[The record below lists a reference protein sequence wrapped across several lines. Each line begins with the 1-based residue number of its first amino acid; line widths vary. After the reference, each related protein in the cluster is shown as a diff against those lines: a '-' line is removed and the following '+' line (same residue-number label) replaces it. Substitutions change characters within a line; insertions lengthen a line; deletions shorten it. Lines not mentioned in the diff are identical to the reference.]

1 MEGLSATVWFL
12 IQLVYVSGVDDEMG
26 LMTPFQ
32 VTQTRYLSLEECQ
45 RDLRNIA
52 LQPNFLGYNW
62 KVEYINEKILIAR
75 DSFYKEKLPVI
86 SQLSCMEIEE
96 NSRT

>member
-1 MEGLSATVWFL
+1 MESLSATVWFL
-12 IQLVYVSGVDDEMG
+12 IQLVYVSGVDGEIG

-32 VTQTRYLSLEECQ
+32 VTQTRYLSLDECQ
-45 RDLRNIA
+45 RDLKDIA

-75 DSFYKEKLPVI
+75 DSFYKGKLAVI

-96 NSRT
+96 NSKT

>member
-1 MEGLSATVWFL
+1 MESLSATVWFL
-12 IQLVYVSGVDDEMG
+12 IQLVYVSGVDGEIG

-45 RDLRNIA
+45 RDLKDIA

-75 DSFYKEKLPVI
+75 DSFYKEKLP
-86 SQLSCMEIEE
+86 MK
-96 NSRT
+96 T

>member
-1 MEGLSATVWFL
+1 MESLSATVWFL
-12 IQLVYVSGVDDEMG
+12 IQLVYVSGVDDEIG

-32 VTQTRYLSLEECQ
+32 VTQTRYLTLEECQ
-45 RDLRNIA
+45 RDLKDIA

-96 NSRT
+96 NSKT

>member
-1 MEGLSATVWFL
+1 MESLSATVWFL
-12 IQLVYVSGVDDEMG
+12 IQLVYVSGVDDEIG

-45 RDLRNIA
+45 RDLKDIA

-62 KVEYINEKILIAR
+62 KVEYINEKVLIAR
-75 DSFYKEKLPVI
+75 DSFYEEKLPVI
-86 SQLSCMEIEE
+86 SQLSCMEIKE

>member
-1 MEGLSATVWFL
+1 MESLSATVWFL
-12 IQLVYVSGVDDEMG
+12 IQLVYVSGVDEEIG

-45 RDLRNIA
+45 RDLKDIA

-96 NSRT
+96 NSKT

>member
-1 MEGLSATVWFL
+1 MESLSATVWFL
-12 IQLVYVSGVDDEMG
+12 IQLVYVSGVDDEIG

-45 RDLRNIA
+45 RDLKDIA

-86 SQLSCMEIEE
+86 SQLSCIEIDE
-96 NSRT
+96 NSKT

>member
-1 MEGLSATVWFL
+1 MESLSATVWFL
-12 IQLVYVSGVDDEMG
+12 IQLVYVSGVDDEIG

-32 VTQTRYLSLEECQ
+32 VTQTRYLNLEECQ
-45 RDLRNIA
+45 RDLKDIA

-96 NSRT
+96 NSKT

>member
-1 MEGLSATVWFL
+1 MESLSATVWFL

-32 VTQTRYLSLEECQ
+32 VTQTRYVSLEGCH

-96 NSRT
+96 NSKT

>member
-1 MEGLSATVWFL
+1 MESLSATVWFL
-12 IQLVYVSGVDDEMG
+12 IQLVFVSGVDGEIG

-45 RDLRNIA
+45 RDLKDIA

-96 NSRT
+96 NSKT

>member
-1 MEGLSATVWFL
+1 MESLSATVWFL
-12 IQLVYVSGVDDEMG
+12 IQLVYVSGVDDEIG

-45 RDLRNIA
+45 RDLKDIA
-52 LQPNFLGYNW
+52 LQPNFLCYNW

-75 DSFYKEKLPVI
+75 DSFYKEKLPVM

-96 NSRT
+96 NSKT

>member
-1 MEGLSATVWFL
+1 
-12 IQLVYVSGVDDEMG
+12 
-26 LMTPFQ
+26 MTQFR

-45 RDLRNIA
+45 RDLKDIA
-52 LQPNFLGYNW
+52 IQPNFLGYNW

-86 SQLSCMEIEE
+86 SQLSCIEIDE
-96 NSRT
+96 NSKT

>member
-1 MEGLSATVWFL
+1 MESLSATVWFL
-12 IQLVYVSGVDDEMG
+12 IQLVYVSGVDGEIG

-45 RDLRNIA
+45 RDLKDIA

-62 KVEYINEKILIAR
+62 KVEYINKKILIAR

-96 NSRT
+96 NSKT

>member
-12 IQLVYVSGVDDEMG
+12 IQLVYVSGVDDEIG

-32 VTQTRYLSLEECQ
+32 VTQTRYLGLEECH

-62 KVEYINEKILIAR
+62 KVESINEKILIAR

>member
-1 MEGLSATVWFL
+1 MESLSATVWFL
-12 IQLVYVSGVDDEMG
+12 IQLVYVSGVDGEIG

-75 DSFYKEKLPVI
+75 DSFYKGKLPVI
-86 SQLSCMEIEE
+86 SQLSCIEIEE
-96 NSRT
+96 NSKT

>member
-32 VTQTRYLSLEECQ
+32 VTQTRYLSLEECH

-62 KVEYINEKILIAR
+62 KVKYINEKILIAR

>member
-1 MEGLSATVWFL
+1 MESLSATVWFL
-12 IQLVYVSGVDDEMG
+12 IQLVYVSGVDEEIG

-32 VTQTRYLSLEECQ
+32 VTQTRYMSLEECQ
-45 RDLRNIA
+45 RDLKDIA

-62 KVEYINEKILIAR
+62 KVEYINKKILIAR
-75 DSFYKEKLPVI
+75 DSFYKGKSPVI

-96 NSRT
+96 NSKT

>member
-1 MEGLSATVWFL
+1 MESLSATVWFL
-12 IQLVYVSGVDDEMG
+12 IQLVYVSGVDGEIG

-45 RDLRNIA
+45 RDLKDIA

>member
-12 IQLVYVSGVDDEMG
+12 IQLVYVSGVDDEIG
-26 LMTPFQ
+26 LMPPCQ
-32 VTQTRYLSLEECQ
+32 VTQTRYMSLEECQ
-45 RDLRNIA
+45 RDLKDIA

-62 KVEYINEKILIAR
+62 KVEYINKKILIAR
-75 DSFYKEKLPVI
+75 DSFYKGKLPVI

-96 NSRT
+96 NSKN

>member
-12 IQLVYVSGVDDEMG
+12 IQLVYVSGVDDEIG
-26 LMTPFQ
+26 LMNAFQ
-32 VTQTRYLSLEECQ
+32 VTQTRYLILKECQ
-45 RDLRNIA
+45 RDLKDIA

-62 KVEYINEKILIAR
+62 KVEYINEKVLIAR

-96 NSRT
+96 NSKT

>member
-12 IQLVYVSGVDDEMG
+12 IQLVYVSDVDGEIG

-45 RDLRNIA
+45 RDLKDIA

-75 DSFYKEKLPVI
+75 DSFYKDKLPVI
-86 SQLSCMEIEE
+86 SQLSCLEIEE
-96 NSRT
+96 NSKT

>member
-1 MEGLSATVWFL
+1 MESLSATVWFL
-12 IQLVYVSGVDDEMG
+12 IQLVYVSGVDDEIG

-86 SQLSCMEIEE
+86 SQLSCIEIDE
-96 NSRT
+96 NSKT

>member
-1 MEGLSATVWFL
+1 MESLSATVWFL
-12 IQLVYVSGVDDEMG
+12 IQLVYVSGVDGEIG

-45 RDLRNIA
+45 RDLKDIA

-96 NSRT
+96 NSKT

>member
-1 MEGLSATVWFL
+1 MESLSATVWFL
-12 IQLVYVSGVDDEMG
+12 IQLVYVSGVDDEIG

-32 VTQTRYLSLEECQ
+32 VTQTRYMSLEECQ
-45 RDLRNIA
+45 RDLKDIA

-96 NSRT
+96 NSKT

>member
-1 MEGLSATVWFL
+1 MESLSATVWFL
-12 IQLVYVSGVDDEMG
+12 IQLVYVSGVDDEIG

-45 RDLRNIA
+45 RDLKNIA

-96 NSRT
+96 NSKT

>member
-1 MEGLSATVWFL
+1 
-12 IQLVYVSGVDDEMG
+12 MG

-32 VTQTRYLSLEECQ
+32 VTQTRYLSLAECH

-62 KVEYINEKILIAR
+62 KVKYINDPIQIQAEYDRIGK
-75 DSFYKEKLPVI
+75 FKYF
-86 SQLSCMEIEE
+86 
-96 NSRT
+96 

>member
-1 MEGLSATVWFL
+1 MESLSATVWFL
-12 IQLVYVSGVDDEMG
+12 IQLVYVSGVDGEIG

-45 RDLRNIA
+45 RNLKDIA

-96 NSRT
+96 NSKT

>member
-1 MEGLSATVWFL
+1 MEGLSTTVWFL
-12 IQLVYVSGVDDEMG
+12 IQLVYVSGVDDEIG

-32 VTQTRYLSLEECQ
+32 VTQTRYLSLAECQ
-45 RDLRNIA
+45 KDLRNIA

-86 SQLSCMEIEE
+86 SQLSCIEIDE
-96 NSRT
+96 NSKT

>member
-12 IQLVYVSGVDDEMG
+12 IQLVYVSGVNDEIG

-86 SQLSCMEIEE
+86 SQLSCIEIDE
-96 NSRT
+96 NSKT